1 MSIFAARELKH
12 DDIQHTITCRG
23 VTWCIHSENDT
34 IKIDQVYEKISG
46 SMGWTPLSNKT
57 FICSL

>member
-1 MSIFAARELKH
+1 MSIFAARELKR

-23 VTWCIHSENDT
+23 VTRCIHSENDI

-46 SMGWTPLSNKT
+46 SMG
-57 FICSL
+57 